1 MSEQPIRRRTTFEGY
16 WPWPGVPFT
25 VLLALWC
32 FYMGTM
38 TEAADLGTAFYGLG
52 AVLALVAL
60 LGLRAANVRR
70 AQRLGEARAAKD
82 VKVHK
87 AELRNEPTLDDDDG
101 DAVAPEPYRPE
112 IPAAAALSGAA
123 LKAIEAASPAP
134 EEPETAPAAEDTEAD
149 SEPDSRAERRAA
161 RQRRRAMAAAQ
172 EEQEAAAVSAPV
184 PVPVAAPKTRSLEN
198 FEDVT
203 AAIHDL
209 EQQIAREKA
218 ERNALV
224 TRLGDAGGEGEG
236 HGDLGV
242 ALEERLNNYLTIA
255 AFNAAMAQKVFPR
268 VEAIVRREIR
278 GKIDPDAVMEKIG
291 QSGEGTE
298 ESKEASFTFALQL
311 AEARQALEAHIE
323 EMQKDRKE
331 LRNDIRNARRLA
343 DRAVRL
349 IETPEGEGAD
359 EDEDGAPNLV
369 SVVRDLRADHIAD
382 RARLGA
388 LETLVNVLHPPAA
401 DGARESLA
409 SDAAAVLEYR
419 LGQRID
425 AVAAEARSRIDEAV
439 GALDVLRKTAGTT
452 ADSAP
457 ATPEQ
462 VGAMR
467 RQVQVVRRE
476 LEKNREATE
485 AELATLRAGLADASE
500 RLESALAEQAALSER
515 LAALTGGGGEPAP
528 GSVASGEEV
537 DSLRQALT
545 TIIDQNRAI
554 RDQQER
560 LTARLDGPDAP
571 DAPVPDER

>member
-1 MSEQPIRRRTTFEGY
+1 MSEQPIRRRNAFEAY

-25 VLLALWC
+25 ALLALWC

-38 TEAADLGTAFYGLG
+38 SDAADLGTAFYGLG

-70 AQRLGEARAAKD
+70 AQLQGSTQAAQD

-87 AELRNEPTLDDDDG
+87 AELRNEPTLDADDD
-101 DAVAPEPYRPE
+101 DAAPEAYRTE
-112 IPAAAALSGAA
+112 IPAAGAAAALSGAA
-123 LKAIEAASPAP
+123 LKAIEAASPPSKQPEPAP
-134 EEPETAPAAEDTEAD
+134 SAEDAEDA
-149 SEPDSRAERRAA
+149 EPDSRAERRAA
-161 RQRRRAMAAAQ
+161 RQRRRAIAA
-172 EEQEAAAVSAPV
+172 EQEAQEAATVSAPV
-184 PVPVAAPKTRSLEN
+184 PVAVAAPETRSLES
-198 FEDVT
+198 FEDVS
-203 AAIHDL
+203 AAIQDL
-209 EQQIAREKA
+209 EQQIARERA
-218 ERNALV
+218 ERYAPTTHL
-224 TRLGDAGGEGEG
+224 GEGEG

-242 ALEERLNNYLTIA
+242 AIEERLNNHLTIA

-278 GKIDPDAVMEKIG
+278 GKIDPDAVMEKMG

-298 ESKEASFTFALQL
+298 EDKEASFTFALQL

-331 LRNDIRNARRLA
+331 LRNDIRNTRRLA
-343 DRAVRL
+343 ERAVRL
-349 IETPEGEGAD
+349 IEAPEGEDGA

-401 DGARESLA
+401 DGARENLA
-409 SDAAAVLEYR
+409 SDAAAILEYR

-425 AVAAEARSRIDEAV
+425 AVAAEARGRIDEAV

-476 LEKNREATE
+476 LEKNREAT
-485 AELATLRAGLADASE
+485 ATELATLRAGLADASE
-500 RLESALAEQAALSER
+500 RLESALAEQAALAER
-515 LAALTGGGGEPAP
+515 LAALSGGGGGAAP

-560 LTARLDGPDAP
+560 LSARLDGPDAP
-571 DAPVPDER
+571 ENPAPDER